1 MATSQKNSVSKE
13 NKRNKILKLLG
24 NLVVVLALLFIVK
37 KLASANID
45 YRQIF
50 LKNNIYIYTLL
61 IAAYAVA
68 VIFASIP
75 WRNAVYLFTGQKIA
89 FHEVAEVSTRAN
101 VMKYIPGN
109 IFQYI
114 GRNSLAVNKGL
125 KHSDVA
131 MSTVMDVII
140 NLGSVF
146 LLTLIFSFQTL
157 SLWIQQYI
165 QAWHIGVLVGGVLAV
180 IFALI
185 CLRKKFLSKFQEVWG
200 RIFCKS
206 GIIILGTN
214 VVIYVAQIIMTTL
227 IYMAGLMIP
236 ERNSYAIDVWFMMA
250 GAILVS
256 WILGFITPGAPGGIG
271 VREAVLIVL
280 LEGILSE
287 DAIILGVIVNRVV
300 SILGDLLAMIIMVIF
315 NSVKSRQK
323 EFREG

>member
-1 MATSQKNSVSKE
+1 MSKKG
-13 NKRNKILKLLG
+13 KRNKILKILG
-24 NLVVVLALLFIVK
+24 NIVVILALIFIVK

-50 LKNNIYIYTLL
+50 LKNNIYIYILL
-61 IAAYAVA
+61 IMAYTGS
-68 VIFASIP
+68 VICMSIP
-75 WRNAVYLFTGQKIA
+75 WRNMVYLITGQKIA

-109 IFQYI
+109 VFQYI

-131 MSTVMDVII
+131 LSTVMDVII

-165 QAWHIGVLVGGVLAV
+165 QAWHIGVIISGVLV
-180 IFALI
+180 IIIMLLCF
-185 CLRKKFLSKFQEVWG
+185 RKKLYLKFCDVFD
-200 RIFCKS
+200 RIFCKK
-206 GIIILGTN
+206 GIITICKN
-214 VVIYVAQIIMTTL
+214 VVIYVGLVIVITV
-227 IYMAGLMIP
+227 IYMVVLMIP
-236 ERNSYAIDVWFMMA
+236 ERNSYTIDVWFTMA

-300 SILGDLLAMIIMVIF
+300 SILGDLLAVIIMVIF